1 MEKGKEGT
9 GRVVVWSMGVQNSYT
24 MEASMGGTKIGSR
37 SGTHFSTQDYE
48 QIGRVFC
55 ETLLDFFDPDPV
67 KVNIMMYIIFVPSYF
82 LKIYHKLIVIK
93 LINWTMQRKGFET
106 K

>member
-9 GRVVVWSMGVQNSYT
+9 ARVVVWSMGVQNSYT

-48 QIGRVFC
+48 QIGKVFC
-55 ETLLDFFDPDPV
+55 ETLLDFFDPDPI
-67 KVNIMMYIIFVPSYF
+67 KVNYHIFLRYIDW
-82 LKIYHKLIVIK
+82 IYVLIAI
-93 LINWTMQRKGFET
+93 TY
-106 K
+106 

>member
-48 QIGRVFC
+48 QIGKVFC
-55 ETLLDFFDPDPV
+55 ETLLDFFDPDPI
-67 KVNIMMYIIFVPSYF
+67 KVNYHIFLRYIDW
-82 LKIYHKLIVIK
+82 IYVLIVIG
-93 LINWTMQRKGFET
+93 INWNMQRKGFGT

>member
-48 QIGRVFC
+48 QIGKVFC
-55 ETLLDFFDPDPV
+55 ETLLDFFDPDPI
-67 KVNIMMYIIFVPSYF
+67 KVNYDIYIYISSLTRFFSISIIEYT
-82 LKIYHKLIVIK
+82 Y
-93 LINWTMQRKGFET
+93 
-106 K
+106 

>member
-9 GRVVVWSMGVQNSYT
+9 ARVVVWSMGVQNSYT

-48 QIGRVFC
+48 QIGKVFC
-55 ETLLDFFDPDPV
+55 ETLLDFFDPDPI
-67 KVNIMMYIIFVPSYF
+67 KVNIIIVQLNITTENLLNVASYF
-82 LKIYHKLIVIK
+82 VYIFHWI
-93 LINWTMQRKGFET
+93 
-106 K
+106 